1 MLCEQQN
8 YAVKQQLLRDYL
20 TRFDIL
26 QPTFSFFTHPNNLYI
41 EEMLRRRRIMEH
53 CLNDMPF
60 TCGQQNRCRNY
71 VAGGRLSV
79 L

>member
-1 MLCEQQN
+1 
-8 YAVKQQLLRDYL
+8 
-20 TRFDIL
+20 
-26 QPTFSFFTHPNNLYI
+26 
-41 EEMLRRRRIMEH
+41 
-53 CLNDMPF
+53 MPF